1 MINAIGAMLKRR
13 SANARIRRFPIGA
26 SGKICNPGNAALLNG
41 VSKSMKLLRWS
52 VFCLVFIALLGAS
65 AVTIYRLRLRS
76 SAEELVRASYGLLL
90 QRRPPTVHDLRERF
104 GRALRQ
110 PNPCTS
116 DGCGYDV
123 LLSNLAL
130 AEFHLVPY
138 TYLRSSFWAKNG
150 VVESN
155 SLELW
160 MITQRGTWTLPQG
173 SWAGADVLIKY
184 CDQCNSFMIYPSEGS
199 PALQRKGSVEIGS
212 MSTMVGKLDA
222 LAFNTDCLT
231 SWRGC
236 TNMADIMPN
245 LRSATPRRRNT
256 YREGDFEPRD
266 RPAGR

>member
-1 MINAIGAMLKRR
+1 
-13 SANARIRRFPIGA
+13 
-26 SGKICNPGNAALLNG
+26 
-41 VSKSMKLLRWS
+41 MKLLRWA
-52 VFCLVFIALLGAS
+52 VLCLVFIALLVAS
-65 AVTIYRLRLRS
+65 AVTIYRFRLKR
-76 SAEELVRASYGLLL
+76 SAEELVRASYGFLL
-90 QRRPPTVHDLRERF
+90 QRRPPTVQELRERF

-130 AEFHLVPY
+130 AELHLVPY

-155 SLELW
+155 NLELW
-160 MITQRGTWTLPQG
+160 MITPRGTWALPEG

-184 CDQCNSFMIYPSEGS
+184 CDQCNSFSIYLPEDS

-212 MSTMVGKLDA
+212 MSTSVEKLNT
-222 LAFNTDCLT
+222 LAFNTNCLT

-236 TNMADIMPN
+236 TNIADLMPN
-245 LRSATPRRRNT
+245 LWRVTPRRRNS
-256 YREGDFEPRD
+256 EGG
-266 RPAGR
+266 ATGN

>member
-1 MINAIGAMLKRR
+1 MV
-13 SANARIRRFPIGA
+13 ANARIYRFPIGA
-26 SGKICNPGNAALLNG
+26 SGEISNPGNAALLNG
-41 VSKSMKLLRWS
+41 VSKSMKLLRWT
-52 VFCLVFIALLGAS
+52 VLCLVFIALLGAS
-65 AVTIYRLRLRS
+65 AVTIYRLRLRR
-76 SAEELVRASYGLLL
+76 SAEELVRASYGFLL
-90 QRRPPTVHDLRERF
+90 QRRPPTVQELRERF

-130 AEFHLVPY
+130 AELHLVPY

-173 SWAGADVLIKY
+173 SWAGADILIKY
-184 CDQCNSFMIYPSEGS
+184 CDQCNSFMIYPSEDS

-212 MSTMVGKLDA
+212 MSTMVENLDA

-236 TNMADIMPN
+236 TNIADLMPK
-245 LRSATPRRRNT
+245 LRSATPRRSNT

-266 RPAGR
+266 IPAGR